1 MKAKKS
7 LLLLL
12 LVGLVL
18 LDFAA
23 LDDITT
29 GNEPNLT
36 SEYLILTLTIPIL
49 SYYFTQLITLSAFK
63 IQRNIIKLTPLKEY
77 HIHHSMVGLIIMLCA
92 NLTDIV
98 WHQVLLV
105 GFGLGMFIHHT
116 VTEGLIFITKNKD
129 DRFHKRK
136 TMRLD

>member
-36 SEYLILTLTIPIL
+36 SEYLILTLTIPIF